1 LSGLIEQVGAAVG
14 GFGDLPAVRAAT
26 TGIGLY
32 VVLVWLACSWWVY
45 QDLPRRHTSELAPY
59 VGAAFIVLAS
69 PLLFVPALVVYRVI
83 RPGETLSEAR
93 YRLFEDRLSQLQVQT
108 MPRCP
113 DCATPVEEGWLLC
126 PSCRAKLG
134 HRCVEC
140 GRSMA
145 IDWTV
150 CAWCATAIGEPIS
163 ADAPQVSQPTVDG
176 EHVFQGQ
183 PEAVTA

>member
-1 LSGLIEQVGAAVG
+1 VSGLIEQVGTAVG
-14 GFGDLPAVRAAT
+14 GFGDLPAVRVAT

-32 VVLVWLACSWWVY
+32 VVVVWLACSWWVY
-45 QDLPRRHTSELAPY
+45 QDLSRRHASALAPY
-59 VGAAFIVLAS
+59 IGAAFVVLAS
-69 PLLFVPALVVYRVI
+69 PLLFVAALLVYRVV

-93 YRLFEDRLSQLQVQT
+93 YRMLEDRLSGLQVQT

-113 DCATPVEEGWLLC
+113 DCASPVEEGWLLC
-126 PSCRAKLG
+126 PVCRAKLG

-140 GRSMA
+140 RGSMA

-150 CAWCATAIGEPIS
+150 CAWCATPIGEPIP
-163 ADAPQVSQPTVDG
+163 ADAPQVSQATLDDG
-176 EHVFQGQ
+176 HVFEPQ